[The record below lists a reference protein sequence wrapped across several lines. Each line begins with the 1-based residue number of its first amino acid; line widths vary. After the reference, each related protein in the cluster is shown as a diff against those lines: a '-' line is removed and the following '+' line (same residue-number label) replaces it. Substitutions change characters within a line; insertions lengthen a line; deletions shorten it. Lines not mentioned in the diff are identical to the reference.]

1 MFSKPKRV
9 SDFKIESKY
18 QLNFKITSGRNELL
32 SRWAGEGHLQ
42 PELMGS
48 RQPAVQVVGCVGQTE
63 VDHGSPGASAPA
75 AKGVL

>member
-18 QLNFKITSGRNELL
+18 QLNFKIASGRNELL

-63 VDHGSPGASAPA
+63 VDHGGPGA
-75 AKGVL
+75 